1 MPLTPHEPKRTY
13 QYIADKIRDLIHS
26 GEFALSDRL
35 PPEREL
41 GKQLQVSRNVV
52 REALMALEVSG
63 YVETRH
69 GVGTIVVCTNP
80 GSGAARGIEAGIS
93 PSDIMAVRR
102 SIDPE
107 VAAIAAGAATE
118 EDVGALREAVEGIM
132 RDDAFPETEEVDW
145 SRIFHM
151 RLAEATHNPVWV
163 LVTQDVWNLMR
174 SPLMESIRIRTRI
187 YLNRRRRQKFRRE
200 VVACIARRD
209 SIGARRAM
217 EKHVDAVTAFLFE
230 KPFA

>member
-1 MPLTPHEPKRTY
+1 V
-13 QYIADKIRDLIHS
+13 
-26 GEFALSDRL
+26 
-35 PPEREL
+35 L

-52 REALMALEVSG
+52 REALMALEASG

-69 GVGTIVVCTNP
+69 GVGTIVVSTSVKSSA
-80 GSGAARGIEAGIS
+80 GTGIEAGIS
-93 PSDIMAVRR
+93 PSDVMAVRR
-102 SIDPE
+102 SIEPE
-107 VAAIAAGAATE
+107 VAAIAAGAATD
-118 EDVGALREAVEGIM
+118 EDVDALKEAVAAIM
-132 RDDAFPETEEVDW
+132 RDDAFPATEEADW
-145 SRIFHM
+145 SKIFHL

-163 LVTQDVWNLMR
+163 VVTQDIWNLMR
-174 SPLMESIRIRTRI
+174 SPLMESIRIRTKI

-230 KPFA
+230 KPFT

>member
-13 QYIADKIRDLIHS
+13 QYIADKIRDLICS

-35 PPEREL
+35 PPERDL

-52 REALMALEVSG
+52 REALLALEVSG

-69 GVGTIVVCTNP
+69 GVGTIVVAKSAKSNA
-80 GSGAARGIEAGIS
+80 GKGIEAGIS

-102 SIDPE
+102 SIEPE
-107 VAAIAAGAATE
+107 VAAIAAGAATD
-118 EDVGALREAVEGIM
+118 EDVDALKEAVEGIM
-132 RDDAFPETEEVDW
+132 RDDAFPATEEADW

-163 LVTQDVWNLMR
+163 VVTQNIWYLMR
-174 SPLMESIRIRTRI
+174 SPLMENIRIRTKI

-200 VVACIARRD
+200 VVTCIARRD
-209 SIGARRAM
+209 SMGARRAM
-217 EKHVDAVTAFLFE
+217 EKHIDAVTAFLFE
-230 KPFA
+230 KPFT

>member
-13 QYIADKIRDLIHS
+13 QYIADKIRDLICS

-35 PPEREL
+35 PPERDL

-52 REALMALEVSG
+52 REALLALEVSG

-69 GVGTIVVCTNP
+69 GVGTIVVAKSAKSNA
-80 GSGAARGIEAGIS
+80 GKGIEAGIS

-102 SIDPE
+102 SIEPE
-107 VAAIAAGAATE
+107 VAAIAAGAATD
-118 EDVGALREAVEGIM
+118 EDVDALKEAVEGIM
-132 RDDAFPETEEVDW
+132 RDDAFPATEEADW
-145 SRIFHM
+145 SKIFHM

-163 LVTQDVWNLMR
+163 VVTQNIWYLMR
-174 SPLMESIRIRTRI
+174 SPLMENIRIRTKI

-217 EKHVDAVTAFLFE
+217 EKHIDAVTAFLFE
-230 KPFA
+230 KPFT

>member
-13 QYIADKIRDLIHS
+13 QYIADKIRESICS

-35 PPEREL
+35 PPERVL

-52 REALMALEVSG
+52 REALMALEASG

-69 GVGTIVVCTNP
+69 GVGTIVVSTSVKSSA
-80 GSGAARGIEAGIS
+80 GKGIEAGIS
-93 PSDIMAVRR
+93 PSDVMAVRR
-102 SIDPE
+102 SIEPE
-107 VAAIAAGAATE
+107 VAAIAAGAATD
-118 EDVGALREAVEGIM
+118 EDVDGLKDAVAAIM
-132 RDDAFPETEEVDW
+132 RDDAFPATEEADW
-145 SRIFHM
+145 SKIFHL

-163 LVTQDVWNLMR
+163 VVTQDIWNLMR
-174 SPLMESIRIRTRI
+174 SPLMESIRIRTKI

-230 KPFA
+230 KPFT

>member
-13 QYIADKIRDLIHS
+13 QYIADKIRDLICS

-35 PPEREL
+35 PPERVL

-52 REALMALEVSG
+52 REALMALEASG

-69 GVGTIVVCTNP
+69 GVGTIVVGTK
-80 GSGAARGIEAGIS
+80 ARSNAGNGIEAGIS

-102 SIDPE
+102 SIEPE
-107 VAAIAAGAATE
+107 VAAIAAGAASE
-118 EDVGALREAVEGIM
+118 EDIDALNEAVEGIM
-132 RDDAFPETEEVDW
+132 RDDAFPATEAADW

-151 RLAEATHNPVWV
+151 RLAAATHNPVWV
-163 LVTQDVWNLMR
+163 VVTEDIWKLMR

-187 YLNRRRRQKFRRE
+187 YFNRRRRQKFRRE
-200 VVACIARRD
+200 VVTCIARRD

-217 EKHVDAVTAFLFE
+217 EKHIDAVTAFLFE
-230 KPFA
+230 KPFT